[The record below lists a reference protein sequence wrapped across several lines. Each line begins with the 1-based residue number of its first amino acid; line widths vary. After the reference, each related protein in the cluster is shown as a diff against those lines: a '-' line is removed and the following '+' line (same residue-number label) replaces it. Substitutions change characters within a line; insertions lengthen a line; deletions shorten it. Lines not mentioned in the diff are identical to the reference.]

1 MLQWGKLEMKSSN
14 RDPRT
19 LAVHA
24 GLEPDPVTGAISPN
38 ITTATNFTFQPKDV
52 AFSANLNPDMTALP
66 YFYSRWTN
74 PTVRQLEQRVAAL
87 EGAEDGIATASGMA
101 ASTAILFGVLKAGD
115 HVIISDVCYP
125 GVREL
130 VSEVLVDLG
139 IQSSAINLSN
149 LANVR
154 AAMRPNTKLIHAETP
169 CNPLMRLTDIAA
181 LSTIAHQGGAL
192 LSVDST
198 IATPV
203 ATQPLAL
210 GADLVMHSLTKF
222 MNGHGD
228 VLGGI
233 LVGKK
238 ELIEPIRARIAVRLG
253 ASLAA
258 QSAWLILRG
267 IDTLYPRMTMIETSA
282 LTVAQGLER
291 HKAVSRVIYPGLMS
305 HPQHNLAKQQM
316 KNFSGMMTFQSR
328 ANADDVANALAGES
342 GTKLVHYAV
351 SLGHQR
357 SNLVLMRTDELIRST
372 YFLDGTALEDYRNYA
387 GDGVFRLSIGLEAPD
402 DILAD
407 LFAVLDRFA

>member
-1 MLQWGKLEMKSSN
+1 MTSSN
-14 RDPRT
+14 HDPRT

-24 GLEPDPVTGAISPN
+24 GLEPDPVTGAIAPN
-38 ITTATNFTFQPKDV
+38 IATATNFTFQPKDV
-52 AFSANLNPDMTALP
+52 AFSANFNPDMTALP

-87 EGAEDGIATASGMA
+87 EGAEDGLATASGMA
-101 ASTAILFGVLKAGD
+101 ASAAILFGVLKAGD

-130 VSEVLVDLG
+130 VSEVLRDLG
-139 IQSSAINLSN
+139 IHSSAINLSD
-149 LANVR
+149 LDAAR

-181 LSTIAHQGGAL
+181 LAEIAHAGGAL

-198 IATPV
+198 VATPV
-203 ATQPLAL
+203 ATQPLTL

-233 LVGKK
+233 VAGRKS
-238 ELIEPIRARIAVRLG
+238 LIDPIRARIAIRLG

-267 IDTLYPRMTMIETSA
+267 IDSLFARMTIIE
-282 LTVAQGLER
+282 
-291 HKAVSRVIYPGLMS
+291 K
-305 HPQHNLAKQQM
+305 
-316 KNFSGMMTFQSR
+316 
-328 ANADDVANALAGES
+328 NAL
-342 GTKLVHYAV
+342 
-351 SLGHQR
+351 
-357 SNLVLMRTDELIRST
+357 
-372 YFLDGTALEDYRNYA
+372 
-387 GDGVFRLSIGLEAPD
+387 
-402 DILAD
+402 
-407 LFAVLDRFA
+407 DRKSVV

>member
-1 MLQWGKLEMKSSN
+1 MTSSN
-14 RDPRT
+14 HDPRT

-24 GLEPDPVTGAISPN
+24 GLEPDPVTGAIAPN
-38 ITTATNFTFQPKDV
+38 IATATNFTFQPKDV
-52 AFSANLNPDMTALP
+52 AFSANFNPDMTALP

-87 EGAEDGIATASGMA
+87 EGTEDGIATASGMA
-101 ASTAILFGVLKAGD
+101 ASAAILFGVLKAGD
-115 HVIISDVCYP
+115 HIIISDVCYP

-130 VSEVLVDLG
+130 VSEVLADLG
-139 IQSSAINLSN
+139 IQSSAVNLSD
-149 LANVR
+149 LAAAR

-181 LSTIAHQGGAL
+181 LAAIAHEGGAL

-198 IATPV
+198 VATPV
-203 ATQPLAL
+203 ATQPLTL

-233 LVGKK
+233 VVGKK
-238 ELIEPIRARIAVRLG
+238 HLIEPIRARIAIRLG

-267 IDTLYPRMTMIETSA
+267 IDSLYPRMAMIETNA
-282 LTVAQGLER
+282 LAVAQGLER
-291 HKAVSRVIYPGLMS
+291 HRAVARVIYPGLSS
-305 HPQHNLAKQQM
+305 HPQYDLAKRQM
-316 KNFSGMMTFQSR
+316 KNFSGMMTFQTKAQS
-328 ANADDVANALAGES
+328 DEVANALAGEG

-357 SNLVLMRTDELIRST
+357 SNLVLMRTDELMRST
-372 YFLDGTALEDYRNYA
+372 YFLEGAALDDYRHYA
-387 GDGVFRLSIGLEAPD
+387 GDGVFRLSIGLEAPE

-407 LFAVLDRFA
+407 LFAVLDRFV

>member
-1 MLQWGKLEMKSSN
+1 MN
-14 RDPRT
+14 
-19 LAVHA
+19 
-24 GLEPDPVTGAISPN
+24 
-38 ITTATNFTFQPKDV
+38 
-52 AFSANLNPDMTALP
+52 AFSANFNPDMTALP

-87 EGAEDGIATASGMA
+87 EGAEDGLATASGMA
-101 ASTAILFGVLKAGD
+101 ASAAILFGVLKAGD

-130 VSEVLVDLG
+130 VSEVLRDLG
-139 IQSSAINLSN
+139 IHSSAINLSD
-149 LANVR
+149 LDAAR

-181 LSTIAHQGGAL
+181 LAEIAHAGGAL

-198 IATPV
+198 VATPV
-203 ATQPLAL
+203 ATQPLTL

-233 LVGKK
+233 VAGRKS
-238 ELIEPIRARIAVRLG
+238 LIDPIRARIAIRLG

-267 IDTLYPRMTMIETSA
+267 IDSLFARMTIIEKNA
-282 LTVAQGLER
+282 LAVAQGLER
-291 HKAVSRVIYPGLMS
+291 HKAVTRVVYPGLFS
-305 HPQHNLAKQQM
+305 HPQYELAKKQM
-316 KNFSGMMTFQSR
+316 KNFSGMMTFQTK
-328 ANADDVANALAGES
+328 APGDDVANALAGEG

-357 SNLVLMRTDELIRST
+357 SNLVLMRTDELMRST
-372 YFLDGTALEDYRNYA
+372 YCLEGDALADYRRYA